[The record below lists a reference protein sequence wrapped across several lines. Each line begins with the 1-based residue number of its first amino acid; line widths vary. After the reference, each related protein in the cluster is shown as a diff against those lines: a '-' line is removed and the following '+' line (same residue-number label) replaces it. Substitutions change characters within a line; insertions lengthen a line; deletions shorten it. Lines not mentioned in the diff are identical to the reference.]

1 MQTRRP
7 CRGLHLCSPAAVRPM
22 PLAIASSLL
31 SARLQPRASARVKV
45 PRPPSSA
52 PLRRTV
58 NLTRAGY
65 RFALFSDAQGTPRD
79 AHSGF
84 LGTLILDFC
93 PMTCGKAGCRPP
105 PPPRPSSR
113 PSRAPTAVPAEPVGT
128 DASPSAHPSQAHFR
142 ERIGRPGESGLQL
155 RADLTAFGAPFPIAG
170 SSERGMRPFGCNGRT
185 CAIQ

>member
-1 MQTRRP
+1 MRLSGYLFLSVLSCGKSQ
-7 CRGLHLCSPAAVRPM
+7 SPADERPLVVAARECQDADAASLQRVTSM
-22 PLAIASSLL
+22 LASSCTPDAIASSLL

-128 DASPSAHPSQAHFR
+128 DTSPSAHPSQAHFR
-142 ERIGRPGESGLQL
+142 ERIG
-155 RADLTAFGAPFPIAG
+155 
-170 SSERGMRPFGCNGRT
+170 
-185 CAIQ
+185 